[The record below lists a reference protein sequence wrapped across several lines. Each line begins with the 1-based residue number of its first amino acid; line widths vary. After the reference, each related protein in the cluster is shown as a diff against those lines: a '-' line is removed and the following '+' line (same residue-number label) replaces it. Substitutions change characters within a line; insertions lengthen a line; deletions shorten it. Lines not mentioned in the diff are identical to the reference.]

1 MRKRN
6 SVTLGLALAASWLLA
21 GTASATAAEDA
32 ALKGRIEARLGAAAF
47 HQPAE
52 IQVQVEQG
60 KAVLMGS
67 VPTVRDQWTAR
78 AAARKEVRDV
88 EDRIQVVPRTNVSDA
103 TLQTAVEHAVLTY
116 PYYDV
121 FDAVGFTVEK
131 GAVKLTG
138 SVYQPNRKNDIED
151 RVARIPGIRQLT
163 SEVRVQPA
171 SFFDDN
177 LRWQCYRV
185 IYGNTSFSHYA
196 IAPDPPV
203 RIIVENGKITLMGS
217 VATAFDRNLLTILAS
232 GVGSF
237 GPVKNE
243 VRVEG
248 EGKAP
253 AHPKPS
259 RDIIV

>member
-1 MRKRN
+1 MRRRN
-6 SVTLGLALAASWLLA
+6 TGILGLALAASWLLA
-21 GTASATAAEDA
+21 GTAVATDADDA
-32 ALKGRIEARLGAAAF
+32 ALKKRIEAHLAAAAF

-52 IQVQVEQG
+52 IQVQVAEG
-60 KAVLMGS
+60 KAVLTGS
-67 VPTVRDQWTAR
+67 VPTIRDQWTAR
-78 AAARKEVRDV
+78 AAARKEARDV
-88 EDRIQVVPRTNVSDA
+88 EDRIQVVPRANVSDA
-103 TLQTAVEHAVLTY
+103 ALHAAIERAVLTY

-121 FDAVGFTVEK
+121 FDAVGFTVAH
-131 GAVKLTG
+131 GAVNLTG
-138 SVYQPNRKNDIED
+138 SVNQPNRKHDIED
-151 RVARIPGIRQLT
+151 RIARIDGIRRLT
-163 SEVRVQPA
+163 SEVRVQPG

-185 IYGNTSFSHYA
+185 IYGNTSFSRYA
-196 IAPDPPV
+196 NAPEPPV

-248 EGKAP
+248 QPSTRPKP
-253 AHPKPS
+253 AH
-259 RDIIV
+259 DIIV